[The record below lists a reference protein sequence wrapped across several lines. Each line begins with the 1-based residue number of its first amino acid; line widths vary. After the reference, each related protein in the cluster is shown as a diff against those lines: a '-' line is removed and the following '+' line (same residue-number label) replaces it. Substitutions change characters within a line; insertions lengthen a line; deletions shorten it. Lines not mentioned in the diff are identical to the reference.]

1 MSQNFFTTKLSV
13 KTKDI
18 KSMNISI
25 FNVCPVIAALNN
37 STSKLFELVNQ
48 LNKSTILI
56 VVIFFQY

>member
-1 MSQNFFTTKLSV
+1 
-13 KTKDI
+13 
-18 KSMNISI
+18 MNISI